1 MIKLGI
7 CTQLQYATKMAE
19 IGFDYI
25 EPALSAVAA
34 MSDEEF
40 EEARAILAASGLKAE
55 AMNGMIPGHI
65 RLTGENVNA
74 QQIHDYLDKAFARAE
89 KLGTKVVVFGS
100 GAARGVPDGFDFA
113 QAWRQIANF
122 LRLVERHAREHDIL
136 VAIEPLRRG
145 ECNILNYVS
154 EATAMAAMVNMPHIG
169 VLGDFYHM
177 RMESESMESLVRAGN
192 LLHHIHIANGI
203 GRTFPMIGDRENY
216 DSLFNALHRAGYNG
230 RVSIEGRTEDL
241 FADAEA
247 AYQVLRTLR

>member
-7 CTQLQYATKMAE
+7 CTQIQYAAKMAE

-25 EPALSAVAA
+25 EPSLSAISA

-40 EEARAILAASGLKAE
+40 EEARRILAASGLKAE
-55 AMNGMIPGHI
+55 AMNGMIPGTI

-74 QQIHDYLDKAFARAE
+74 QQIHDYLDKGFARAA

-100 GAARGVPDGFDFA
+100 GAARRVDDGFDFG
-113 QAWRQIANF
+113 QAWRQIGNF
-122 LRLVERHAREHDIL
+122 LRLVERHAREHDIM

-154 EATAMAAMVNMPHIG
+154 EATALASLVNMPHVG

-177 RMESESMESLVRAGN
+177 RMESESMESLVHAGAQ
-192 LLHHIHIANGI
+192 LQHVHVANGI
-203 GRTFPMIGDRENY
+203 GRDFPMTADGENY
-216 DSLFNALHRAGYNG
+216 EALFDALHRAGYQG
-230 RVSIEGRTEDL
+230 RVSIEGRTNDL
-241 FADAEA
+241 FADAETS
-247 AYQVLRTLR
+247 YHCLNLLR